1 MSAVNK
7 IISDETLGMNSVIDP
22 LVVTIILVFVSSV
35 CTSVMCVFGIVA
47 NVINIQLFWKQGF
60 RDGVNITLTS
70 LAVSD
75 LGAVIFE
82 LVYST
87 VINPLLLERDW
98 VISKAIIG
106 IISAFTQ
113 EYFSR
118 VSSVVT
124 TFAALERCL
133 CVTCPLKVKAMITTK
148 VAIMVNASIF
158 IIYTLYFFP
167 QFYVVDFDWALIS
180 ERNVTVYVVYTTER
194 RAIFFPTTYYFTD
207 ILFPYCTFIILVS
220 SCTILFIKLK
230 TKARWRNRVS
240 SSGQGLSHVTVR
252 EQKSGVV
259 FMAVS
264 LMCVVLLLPQYLL
277 FTAITFI
284 RALAFNGY
292 LVDVRKIAYAFT
304 RVFKT
309 ANSSFTIFIYYNMST
324 KYRSEFH
331 KMFKKQ
337 TKAERL

>member
-1 MSAVNK
+1 
-7 IISDETLGMNSVIDP
+7 
-22 LVVTIILVFVSSV
+22 
-35 CTSVMCVFGIVA
+35 MCVFGIVA
-47 NVINIQLFWKQGF
+47 NVINIQLFRKQGF
-60 RDGVNITLTS
+60 RGGVNVTLTS

-82 LVYST
+82 LVYFT
-87 VINPLLLERDW
+87 VINPHLLERDW

-106 IISAFTQ
+106 IISAFTH

-124 TFAALERCL
+124 AFEICL
-133 CVTCPLKVKAMITTK
+133 CVTCPLKVKVMITTK

-158 IIYTLYFFP
+158 IIYWLYLFP

-180 ERNVTVYVVYTTER
+180 ERNVTVYVVYTTAR
-194 RAIFFPTTYYFTD
+194 SAIFSPMTYYFTD

-220 SCTILFIKLK
+220 SCTILFVKLK
-230 TKARWRNRVS
+230 SKARWRNRVS
-240 SSGQGLSHVTVR
+240 SSGQGLSQVTVR
-252 EQKSGVV
+252 EQKSCVV

-277 FTAITFI
+277 FTALTFI

-292 LVDVRKIAYAFT
+292 FVDVRKVVYAFT

-331 KMFKKQ
+331 KMFTKQ
-337 TKAERL
+337 TKAEHL